1 MLLQSLWL
9 MVTLFILMAAAMGV
23 ATFIEHD
30 SGSNT
35 ARILIYNSWWF
46 EGLMLLF
53 IVNFFSNIKRYALTY
68 RTKLPVLLVHLSLVL
83 IILGAFISRY
93 YGFEGLMS
101 IREGQRTREMLIDKA
116 HLNVTIEKPV
126 DNKLIKQ
133 SLSKPLLLS
142 QHTPRQ
148 NSFSI
153 ETHVNNQKIEI
164 EYLKFIENASNVLL
178 TDELGENYL
187 KIVSVINGKKQDIY
201 IKEGEVVAAQNGK
214 FALNR
219 PTKDAVNFLIRN
231 ESLFVLSPFNG
242 SVLNMAS
249 KESHAVTKDR
259 ITPLALKSL
268 YTINEMQFVVPEELK
283 KGTLT
288 IESNNAPGNI
298 TDDALQ
304 LKIKIATHE
313 KVITVFGNKQKIG
326 IPITELVGGYKFT
339 ISYGGIPH
347 NLPFNIEL
355 QKFTADKYPG
365 TTNSYA
371 GFRSD
376 VQVSDPENIFEAA
389 IFMNHVLDYKGYRFF
404 QASFH
409 PDEQGTILAVNH
421 DRVGTWVTY
430 IGYFSLFLGLLMI
443 LFSKHTRFGIITN
456 QLRKLEQKSSKKFVI
471 CLFLFSLGYGHAQ
484 KDSLPHKEVQ
494 QKLDSIVLKHRVPE
508 QLAMKFGSLV
518 IQDIDGRMMPIN
530 TFSSEILRKISKQD
544 HYLDLNSD
552 QVFISMIQFPEIWY
566 NIPLVYVKQDNDSL
580 RSVLGIKASNKH
592 IPLSNFFKED
602 GSYKLT
608 KLVNT
613 AYMSAVPNQFEK
625 DFIEVDKR
633 VNLFYNN
640 LSRAALK
647 LFPVPNDPNNKW
659 IAPTELQ
666 QHLIPSK
673 DSLFISQIIPL
684 YASSLN
690 EAQNQHNYDESN
702 FLLNTIEKY
711 QLKYG
716 TGVRPSD
723 SQIKAEIAYNKYD
736 IFKKLFSWYL
746 YAGVLMLISALLFMF
761 QKNKIL
767 STLVFIS
774 KALIY
779 VCFFLHSLGL
789 VMRWYVSGHAPWSDA
804 YESIIYISWATM
816 LFGLILGR
824 KSKLTLAVTSF
835 VVSMILMVAHWNWLD
850 PSIANLQP
858 VLNSYWLMIHVAII
872 VASYG
877 PFAIG
882 MILGFLSLVL
892 MTFLHKKNHEILKLN
907 IKKLLLINESALT
920 IGLVLLTIGNFLGA
934 MWANESWGRYW
945 AWDPKETWALI
956 SILLYALI
964 IHLRLLPKLKGKWL
978 FALVSV
984 VAFYS
989 ILMTYFGV
997 NFYLSGLHSY
1007 AKGDNIV
1014 TPGFVYYSI
1023 ALITIVAIIAYRKQ
1037 LKFKL

>member
-1 MLLQSLWL
+1 
-9 MVTLFILMAAAMGV
+9 MVALFILMAAALGV
-23 ATFIEHD
+23 ATFIEND
-30 SGSNT
+30 FGSNT
-35 ARILIYNSWWF
+35 ARILVYNSWWF

-53 IVNFFSNIKRYALTY
+53 IINFFSNIKRYALTI
-68 RTKLPVLLVHLSLVL
+68 RTKLPVLLLHLSLVL

-101 IREGQRTREMLIDKA
+101 IREEQRTHEMLIDKA
-116 HLNVTIEKPV
+116 HLNITIEKPV
-126 DNKLIKQ
+126 GDKLIKQ
-133 SLSKPLLLS
+133 SLFKPLLLS
-142 QHTPRQ
+142 QHTPRH
-148 NSFSI
+148 NSFAI
-153 ETHVNNQKIEI
+153 ETNIDNHAIKI
-164 EYLKFIENASNVLL
+164 EYLDFIENATNVLL
-178 TDELGENYL
+178 HDELGENYL

-201 IKEGEVVAAQNGK
+201 IKEGEVVAVQNGK

-219 PTKDAVNFLIRN
+219 PTKDAINFLIKN
-231 ESLFVLSPFNG
+231 ESLFLLSPFNG

-249 KESHAVTKDR
+249 QESHEVIKDR
-259 ITPLALKSL
+259 IEPLALKSL
-268 YTINEMQFVVPEELK
+268 YSINEMQFVIPEEIK

-288 IESNNAPGNI
+288 IESNNS
-298 TDDALQ
+298 TDRTTDNALR
-304 LKIKIATHE
+304 LKIKTATHE
-313 KVITVFGNKQKIG
+313 KVVTVFGNKQKIG
-326 IPITELVGGYKFT
+326 IPVTEFVGGNKFT
-339 ISYGGIPH
+339 ITYGGIPH
-347 NLPFNIEL
+347 ELPFNIKL

-365 TTNSYA
+365 TTNSYS

-376 VQVSDPENIFEAA
+376 VRISDPENIFEAA

-430 IGYFSLFLGLLMI
+430 VGYFSLFLGLLMI
-443 LFSKHTRFGIITN
+443 LFNKHTRFGIITN
-456 QLRKLEQKSSKKFVI
+456 QLRKLEQRSSKKFVI
-471 CLFLFSLGYGHAQ
+471 CLCLLSLGYGYAQ
-484 KDSLPHKEVQ
+484 KESVPQKELQ
-494 QKLDSIVLKHRVPE
+494 PKLDSIVLKHRVPE
-508 QLAMKFGSLV
+508 QVALTFGSLV
-518 IQDIDGRMMPIN
+518 IQDTDGRMLPIN
-530 TFSSEILRKISKQD
+530 TYSSELLRKISKQD
-544 HYLDLNSD
+544 NYLDLNSD
-552 QVFISMIQFPEIWY
+552 QVLISMIQFPEIWY
-566 NIPLVYVKQDNDSL
+566 NIPLIYVKRENDSL
-580 RSVLGIKASNKH
+580 RSVLGIEGTNKH

-602 GSYKLT
+602 GSYILT
-608 KLVNT
+608 HLVNT
-613 AYMSAVPNQFEK
+613 AYTRAVPNQIEK
-625 DFIEVDKR
+625 DFIEVDQR

-640 LSRAALK
+640 LSGATFK
-647 LFPVPNDPNNKW
+647 LFPIPNNANNKW
-659 IAPTELQ
+659 IAPTELPQ
-666 QHLIPSK
+666 YPIPSK

-690 EAQNQHNYDESN
+690 EAQSQNSYQESN
-702 FLLNTIEKY
+702 FLLNAIEKY

-716 TGVRPSD
+716 AEVRPSD
-723 SQIKAEIAYNKYD
+723 SQIKAEITYNKYD

-746 YAGVLMLISALLFMF
+746 YAGILMLISSLVFMF

-774 KALIY
+774 KASIY
-779 VCFFLHSLGL
+779 FCFILHSLGL

-824 KSKLTLAVTSF
+824 KSNLTLAVTSF
-835 VVSMILMVAHWNWLD
+835 VVAMILMVAHWNWLD

-892 MTFLHKKNHEILKLN
+892 MSFLQKKNHEILKLN

-964 IHLRLLPKLKGKWL
+964 IHLRLLPKLKSKWL
-978 FALVSV
+978 FALASV

-1023 ALITIVAIIAYRKQ
+1023 AIITVVAIIAYRKQ